1 MTRLLRIDC
10 CAARLTVMAAVLA
23 VAAAPRLLAQTPQPA
38 PLTLPAAIE
47 RALAQ
52 NRTLLAARLQRPVDV
67 AGIGVAGER
76 PNPELTYEAAKDTPR
91 QAIGGTIPIEL
102 GGKRQRRLDV
112 AQATVAVT
120 EADLERT
127 IAEVRNDVRRAYF
140 DVIAADQR
148 AAFAEDLRGLALRA
162 RDAAK
167 ARVDAGDVPQSDLT
181 QSSLALA
188 NSENDLTAARGEAA
202 ASRAELNALI
212 GEAPD
217 APLVLSGDLSGGTL
231 PSLQEAM
238 AQARQTNAALIVF
251 DRQIAEETAKLELA
265 KALQTPD
272 ASAGSAFTYDA
283 QPDFSYGWRLNFGV
297 TLPIFTKHKA
307 GVLVEEAALARIKA
321 ERDATEFAISGAIAS
336 ALARASSAQEQLTR
350 YQNDIFPLA
359 LQAEQQAQAAYSGGQ
374 IGLPALVQA
383 LQTARDTRQRGLQAG
398 LDYQHA
404 LADLERAIGAG
415 VK

>member
-1 MTRLLRIDC
+1 MTRRLRIDC
-10 CAARLTVMAAVLA
+10 CAARLAMIAIVMA
-23 VAAAPRLLAQTPQPA
+23 VAPAARAGAQTPQAA
-38 PLTLPAAIE
+38 PLTLQAAIE

-67 AGIGVAGER
+67 AGVGVAGER

-91 QAIGGTIPIEL
+91 QSIGGTIPIEL

-120 EADLERT
+120 EADLDRT

-140 DVIAADQR
+140 EVIAADQR
-148 AAFAEDLRGLALRA
+148 AAFAEDIRALSLRA

-188 NSENDLTAARGEAA
+188 NSENEVTAARGEAT

-212 GEAPD
+212 GEPPD
-217 APLVLSGDLSGGTL
+217 TPLVLSGDLAGGTL
-231 PSLQEAM
+231 PSLQDAM
-238 AQARQTNAALIVF
+238 AQARQSNAALVVF
-251 DRQIAEETAKLELA
+251 DRQIAEETAKVNLA

-283 QPDFSYGWRLNFGV
+283 EPDFSYGWRLSFGV

-307 GVLVEEAALARIKA
+307 GVLVEEATLARITA
-321 ERDATEFAISGAIAS
+321 ERGAAEFAISGAIAS
-336 ALARASSAQEQLTR
+336 ALARASSARDQLTR
-350 YQNDIFPLA
+350 YQNEILPLE
-359 LQAEQQAQAAYSGGQ
+359 LQAEQQAQAAYNGGQ
-374 IGLPALVQA
+374 TGLPVLIQA
-383 LQTARDTRQRGLQAG
+383 LETARDTRQRGLQAG
-398 LDYQHA
+398 LDYQNA